1 MEIAMKNTDKFLVGI
16 VVGVV
21 VLVATAFAVAL
32 LRPKPTYQ
40 LEDTPKGVAH
50 NYLLALQKEDYIRA
64 YGYLSPTIEG
74 YPASAE
80 VFEQNARDYSQNL
93 RLGDTSTML
102 EVVSARL
109 SGEWA
114 AVTVRETSFY
124 QGGLFDSR
132 QNVNTF
138 EMQLRRD
145 SQSGAWRIIKSGS
158 YWASCWNDKAV
169 CR

>member
-1 MEIAMKNTDKFLVGI
+1 MYDTAALIERLGDILEALERIPRRFAGI
-16 VVGVV
+16 
-21 VLVATAFAVAL
+21 
-32 LRPKPTYQ
+32 
-40 LEDTPKGVAH
+40 
-50 NYLLALQKEDYIRA
+50 
-64 YGYLSPTIEG
+64 
-74 YPASAE
+74 ASAE
-80 VFEQNARDYSQNL
+80 AFEQEVRDYSQNL

-158 YWASCWNDKAV
+158 YWASCWNDKTI